1 MRESP
6 GLTHS
11 QALTSLVASVV
22 LWVGIVLAN
31 AQNPQQA
38 QQGPLIIRSIDVEYT
53 GPATVSKERILAQL
67 RTAVGKPYSEAVVE
81 QDVRQLYS
89 TGAIL
94 NVRIF
99 AEPQGDG

>member
-11 QALTSLVASVV
+11 RTVTSLVASIV
-22 LWVGIVLAN
+22 LFASALLAN
-31 AQNPQQA
+31 AQQPQQAQPA

-89 TGAIL
+89 TGAIR
-94 NVRIF
+94 NVR
-99 AEPQGDG
+99 